1 MPTRLDAL
9 DRLRAGAMLA
19 GVAFHA
25 ALAHSPMVQPLWLTA
40 DRAQAPWLD
49 GLLWPMHL
57 LRMPLFFWLA
67 GFFAAWQWERRG
79 AGGLMRDRVR
89 RVLVPLV
96 VGLPLMH
103 LAMDALVQWGVAHVQ
118 HPSPLMGWV
127 RRAWAEGWPS
137 PPPSLGHL
145 WFLAYLLLFTVL
157 LWVGRTLVPLA
168 WRARW
173 SVPSRGAG
181 AFGLLALPVLLVP
194 TLAAVP
200 APHPAPEALL
210 PQPWAIAFYGTFFAL
225 GTVSRPWLTVLARKK
240 CWLGL
245 GLGAG
250 LAMVGFVLLLPR
262 PVPPGDWAVAAVSS
276 VAAVWGCG
284 AVVGAV
290 SAWQAPLGRAMRFLA
305 DAAYWVYLVHLPILL
320 ALQLATMDLDWPWTV
335 KLPLVL
341 GLTLG
346 LSLGTFALW
355 IRNGV
360 WGRWLLGRRG
370 AAPA

>member
-103 LAMDALVQWGVAHVQ
+103 LAM
-118 HPSPLMGWV
+118 
-127 RRAWAEGWPS
+127 
-137 PPPSLGHL
+137 
-145 WFLAYLLLFTVL
+145 
-157 LWVGRTLVPLA
+157 
-168 WRARW
+168 
-173 SVPSRGAG
+173 
-181 AFGLLALPVLLVP
+181 
-194 TLAAVP
+194 
-200 APHPAPEALL
+200 
-210 PQPWAIAFYGTFFAL
+210 
-225 GTVSRPWLTVLARKK
+225 
-240 CWLGL
+240 
-245 GLGAG
+245 
-250 LAMVGFVLLLPR
+250 VGFVLLLPR
-262 PVPPGDWAVAAVSS
+262 PVPSGDWAVAAVSS

-284 AVVGAV
+284 AVVGAAC
-290 SAWQAPLGRAMRFLA
+290 AWQAPMGRAMRFLA

-320 ALQLATMDLDWPWTV
+320 ALQLATMDLDWPRTL

-360 WGRWLLGRRG
+360 WGRWLLGRRE
-370 AAPA
+370 AATA